1 MQFVGA
7 ALVPAARAGDALASC
22 IAVSDPHVRRAHAT
36 DRAEHARMRALLWP
50 DEDLSELAD
59 DVDELLADD
68 TQVAFVAERADADG
82 RLCGFAE
89 ASIRRFA
96 NSNDES
102 PCAFLEG
109 WWVDEDVRRQG
120 VGRALVA
127 AVEAWAR
134 ELGFTELGSDALIDN
149 TLSHQAHRA
158 LGFEERERV
167 VYFRKW
173 L

>member
-1 MQFVGA
+1 MTPV
-7 ALVPAARAGDALASC
+7 
-22 IAVSDPHVRRAHAT
+22 IRRAQAA
-36 DRAEHARMRALLWP
+36 DRVEHTRMRAALWP
-50 DEDLSELAD
+50 DEDPGELAAD
-59 DVDELLADD
+59 LETLLADP
-68 TQVAFVAERADADG
+68 TQVAFVAERDDG

-89 ASIRRFA
+89 ASMRRYA

-109 WWVDEDVRRQG
+109 WWVDEDVRRTG
-120 VGRALVA
+120 IGRALVA
-127 AVEAWAR
+127 AVEDWAR
-134 ELGFTELGSDALIDN
+134 ARGFHELGSDALLDN
-149 TLSHQAHRA
+149 TDSHAAHRA

>member
-1 MQFVGA
+1 M
-7 ALVPAARAGDALASC
+7 R
-22 IAVSDPHVRRAHAT
+22 VRRAEAG
-36 DRAEHARMRALLWP
+36 DRAEHARMRAALWP
-50 DEDLSELAD
+50 DEDPAELAD
-59 DVDELLADD
+59 DLDDLLADP
-68 TQVAFVAERADADG
+68 TQVAFVAERDDG

-89 ASIRRFA
+89 ASVRRYA

-109 WWVDEDVRRQG
+109 WWVDADVRRAG
-120 VGRALVA
+120 VGRALLA
-127 AVEAWAR
+127 AVEDWAR
-134 ELGFTELGSDALIDN
+134 GQGFTELGSDALLDN
-149 TLSHQAHRA
+149 TLGHQVHRA

>member
-1 MQFVGA
+1 
-7 ALVPAARAGDALASC
+7 
-22 IAVSDPHVRRAHAT
+22 
-36 DRAEHARMRALLWP
+36 MRALLWP
-50 DEDLSELAD
+50 DENPEELAA
-59 DVDELLADD
+59 ELDKFRADP
-68 TQVAFVAERADADG
+68 TQVAFVAERDDG

-89 ASIRRFA
+89 ASVRRYA

-109 WWVDEDVRRQG
+109 WWVDEDVRRAG

-127 AVEAWAR
+127 AVEDWAR
-134 ELGFTELGSDALIDN
+134 AQGFTELGSDALLDN
-149 TLSHQAHRA
+149 TPSHAAHRA

-173 L
+173 VR

>member
-1 MQFVGA
+1 
-7 ALVPAARAGDALASC
+7 
-22 IAVSDPHVRRAHAT
+22 
-36 DRAEHARMRALLWP
+36 MRAALWP
-50 DEDLSELAD
+50 DEDPDELAA
-59 DVDELLADD
+59 ELETLLADP
-68 TQVAFVAERADADG
+68 TLAAFVAERDDG

-89 ASIRRFA
+89 ASVRRYA

-109 WWVDEDVRRQG
+109 LWVDEDVRGAG
-120 VGRALVA
+120 VSRALVG
-127 AVEAWAR
+127 AVEDWAR
-134 ELGFTELGSDALIDN
+134 AHGFTELGSDALLDN
-149 TLSHQAHRA
+149 TLSHAVHRA

>member
-1 MQFVGA
+1 
-7 ALVPAARAGDALASC
+7 
-22 IAVSDPHVRRAHAT
+22 
-36 DRAEHARMRALLWP
+36 MRAALWP
-50 DEDLSELAD
+50 DEDADELAAD
-59 DVDELLADD
+59 LDEMLADP
-68 TQVAFVAERADADG
+68 TLVAFVAERESG
-82 RLCGFAE
+82 GLCGFAE

-109 WWVDEDVRRQG
+109 WWVDPDVRRTG

-127 AVEAWAR
+127 AVEDWAR
-134 ELGFTELGSDALIDN
+134 AHGFTELGSDALLDN
-149 TLSHQAHRA
+149 ALSHTAHHA

-167 VYFRKW
+167 IYFRKM

>member
-1 MQFVGA
+1 VIGENLGPM
-7 ALVPAARAGDALASC
+7 LT
-22 IAVSDPHVRRAHAT
+22 VRRAQAA
-36 DRAEHARMRALLWP
+36 DRPEHARMRAALWP
-50 DEDLSELAD
+50 DEDPAELASEL
-59 DVDELLADD
+59 ETLLADS
-68 TQVAFVAERADADG
+68 TQAAFVAERDDG

-89 ASIRRFA
+89 ASVRAYA
-96 NSNDES
+96 NSNDEA

-109 WWVDEDVRRQG
+109 LWVDEDVRRRG

-127 AVEAWAR
+127 AVEDWAR
-134 ELGFTELGSDALIDN
+134 ANGFTELGSDALVDN
-149 TLSHQAHRA
+149 SVSHAAHHA

>member
-1 MQFVGA
+1 MVT
-7 ALVPAARAGDALASC
+7 
-22 IAVSDPHVRRAHAT
+22 VRRAVIA
-36 DRAEHARMRALLWP
+36 DRVEHARMRVALWP
-50 DEDLSELAD
+50 DEDPTELAAD
-59 DVDELLADD
+59 LDAFLADPA
-68 TQVAFVAERADADG
+68 QVAFVAERGDG

-89 ASIRRFA
+89 ASVRRYA

-109 WWVDEDVRRQG
+109 WWVDEDARRAG

-127 AVEAWAR
+127 AVEDWAR
-134 ELGFTELGSDALIDN
+134 AHGFTELGSDALLDN
-149 TLSHQAHRA
+149 TLGHQTHRA

-167 VYFRKW
+167 IYFRKW